1 MCLASSKLALVFH
14 CLKRRIISQTLQRGV
29 CMSTDELCSCVGL
42 VVGNKVSKVSGLKT
56 VKRLL
61 LKI

>member
-14 CLKRRIISQTLQRGV
+14 CLKIRIISQTLQRGV

-42 VVGNKVSKVSGLKT
+42 VVGNKVAKV
-56 VKRLL
+56 
-61 LKI
+61 